1 MGDQIGVKMEITKT
15 IQDYLNEL
23 SSNSPTPG
31 GGNVAALC
39 GALSASLGSMV
50 CNLTIGKKKYADV
63 ENVMIELKTK
73 LENYQK
79 LFLELA
85 QKDNDAFNNVMAAFK
100 LPKETEEEK
109 LLRNDAIEKATIGA
123 AEVPSDVIK
132 LCYDLLPLIKSVAEK
147 GNKNSLSDAGVA
159 AALIKTSAVGAYL
172 NVLINCASLNNQT
185 IADEIRKRVTIL
197 NEEIDKSSTSIL
209 DSIIKSLLP

>member
-1 MGDQIGVKMEITKT
+1 MGISITL
-15 IQDYLNEL
+15 QDYLNEL

-63 ENVMIELKTK
+63 EKVMIELKTK
-73 LENYQK
+73 LENYQER
-79 LFLELA
+79 FLELA
-85 QKDNDAFNNVMAAFK
+85 QKDNDAFNNVMAAIK
-100 LPKETEEEK
+100 LPKETEEQK
-109 LLRNDAIEKATIGA
+109 LLRYDAIEKATIGA

-132 LCYDLLPLIKSVAEK
+132 CCYDLLPLIRSVAEK

-159 AALIKTSAVGAYL
+159 AALIKTSAIGAYL

-197 NEEIDKSSTSIL
+197 NEEINKSSTSIL